1 MKKHGTIARISFF
14 FATALLVGGLA
25 NGLNKKAEFKR
36 ANDFRLE
43 VVNDYDYKVT
53 TVIDKKMANYD
64 EKTGM
69 YYADAGYFLDGD
81 MQYKTSNVV
90 TRYISERHVEP
101 VKRNFDGKVKQRI
114 K

>member
-25 NGLNKKAEFKR
+25 GSLNKEAEYER

-43 VVNDYDYKVT
+43 VVTDYDYKVT
-53 TVIDKKMANYD
+53 TVTDKKDANYD
-64 EKTGM
+64 EETGM
-69 YYADAGYFLDGD
+69 YSADAGYTLDGD
-81 MQYKTSNVV
+81 IQYKTSKVV
-90 TRYISERHVEP
+90 IKYIKGRHVEP
-101 VKRNFDGKVKQRI
+101 VERSMEGKSKQKI